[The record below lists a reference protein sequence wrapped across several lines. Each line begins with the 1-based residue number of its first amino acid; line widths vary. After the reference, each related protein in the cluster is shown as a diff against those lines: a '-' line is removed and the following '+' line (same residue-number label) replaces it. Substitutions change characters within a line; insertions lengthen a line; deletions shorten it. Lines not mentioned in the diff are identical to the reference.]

1 MKKEIDWKRLGWRQ
15 ITVMTMLWDRE
26 MYGIEIQKRLKLSG
40 DNLGPGQLYPL
51 LNKLEKAGVLEA
63 KERERKGANRIYYKT
78 TNKGKEAITIYGIN
92 FLGLFQRLI
101 MEKTSYIL
109 DTVIEELEIGPGK
122 IVMDFSAPD
131 VENFVMEKVAPKI
144 EPTGKLFIETST
156 TEKVELL
163 EYRINFYQLEGIV
176 VPLEVIKGKVKLPEK
191 SIDIATCIF
200 TLHEKDTEWIIPEI
214 ARVLKTEGK
223 AMIIDI
229 KKLNLDDENIIIE
242 LISMLGD
249 VVPRHDA
256 NEIGADFK
264 KIEEELKKNKLTIE
278 KRVEKKGVIYLI
290 VKPVLEENK
299 QVK

>member
-1 MKKEIDWKRLGWRQ
+1 M
-15 ITVMTMLWDRE
+15 
-26 MYGIEIQKRLKLSG
+26 
-40 DNLGPGQLYPL
+40 
-51 LNKLEKAGVLEA
+51 
-63 KERERKGANRIYYKT
+63 
-78 TNKGKEAITIYGIN
+78 
-92 FLGLFQRLI
+92 
-101 MEKTSYIL
+101 
-109 DTVIEELEIGPGK
+109 
-122 IVMDFSAPD
+122 
-131 VENFVMEKVAPKI
+131 
-144 EPTGKLFIETST
+144 
-156 TEKVELL
+156 
-163 EYRINFYQLEGIV
+163 INFYQLEGIV

-242 LISMLGD
+242 MISMLGD

-278 KRVEKKGVIYLI
+278 KSVEKKGVIYLI